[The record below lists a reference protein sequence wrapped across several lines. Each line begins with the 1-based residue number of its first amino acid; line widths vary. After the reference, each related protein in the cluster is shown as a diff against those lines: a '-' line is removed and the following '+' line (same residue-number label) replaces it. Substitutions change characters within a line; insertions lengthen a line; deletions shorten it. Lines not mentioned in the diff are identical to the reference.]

1 MTTSEKKFA
10 KAGPHPFWSAEEDK
24 RVLELCQ
31 HVSGEQAW
39 REVAERFPGR
49 THYAVRQRFLTL
61 RNRAAGIK
69 RERTDSERPIRTQ
82 KRTIVGAAPIVLQ
95 TPPDLPPPA
104 SLTAFLLG
112 DPLPGRS
119 ALDQKRGGI
128 A

>member
-1 MTTSEKKFA
+1 MLA
-10 KAGPHPFWSAEEDK
+10 
-24 RVLELCQ
+24 LCQ
-31 HVSGEQAW
+31 GVSGEQAW
-39 REVAERFPGR
+39 RAVAEHFPGR

-69 RERTDSERPIRTQ
+69 HERKDSERPIRTK
-82 KRTIVGAAPIVLQ
+82 KRKIATAAPVMLQ
-95 TPPDLPPPA
+95 APPDLPPPH

-119 ALDQKRGGI
+119 ALDQKRGGT